1 MSLSILYG
9 TEDRVPVILEIP
21 WVCVSL
27 EMNLEVPHDGLLGEE
42 QWGGEGQELPALEE
56 HGGDG
61 IQLALG
67 QVWHRVCGGGRG
79 GVAQVPGMFTTQQQ
93 VLCKTIRTEIM
104 NTGKHLGIKICIW
117 NIEFNKLE
125 YSKTRLQRSACQEQ
139 FW

>member
-1 MSLSILYG
+1 
-9 TEDRVPVILEIP
+9 
-21 WVCVSL
+21 
-27 EMNLEVPHDGLLGEE
+27 MNLEVPHDGLLGEE
-42 QWGGEGQELPALEE
+42 QWGGEGHELPALEE

-67 QVWHRVCGGGRG
+67 QVWHGVCGGGRG

-104 NTGKHLGIKICIW
+104 NAAKHLGINICIW

-125 YSKTRLQRSACQEQ
+125 YSKTRLQWSACQGWAILIIKVICFIQ
-139 FW
+139 